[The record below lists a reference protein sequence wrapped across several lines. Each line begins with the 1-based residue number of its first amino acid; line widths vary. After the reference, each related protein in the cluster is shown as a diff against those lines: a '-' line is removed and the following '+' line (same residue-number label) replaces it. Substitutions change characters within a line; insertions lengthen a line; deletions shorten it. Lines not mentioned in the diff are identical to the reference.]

1 MQQVHNGDIAKVFT
15 EIADLLELEDGNPFR
30 VRAYRNAAR
39 TVETLGPDIG
49 DLVKEGRD
57 LCELPGI
64 GKDLAGRIVEIVND
78 GTCAIREQ
86 LRTELPEGID
96 KLLRIPGLGPKRVK
110 LLYQERGIHTPEQL
124 LRAAQDG
131 QLRTIR
137 GLGEKAEQ
145 KIMEAVQAQLSKTL
159 RHSIALAVQLVEP
172 LLRYLEAHPA
182 AQRVEPAGSFRRMKD
197 SVGDLDIVVTATDN
211 EALTAH
217 FVAYEG
223 VERVLAHGPTKA
235 SVELRQGMQVDL
247 RVVPEESFGAA
258 LHYFTGS
265 KAHNIAVRA
274 LAQKRDLKINEYG
287 VFAGDARVAGETEES
302 VFASVGLPFIA
313 PELRENRGEIEAAR
327 DGKLPHLLSLQDLK
341 GDLHVHTSASGGQ
354 SGLREMALEA
364 QRRGL
369 SYLGIADHACERGK
383 GLDGETLAR
392 QAEEIDRLNEEL
404 DGIVLLKGAEVDI
417 LEDGTL
423 DLPEAVLER
432 LDYVIASVRGNLD
445 LTRDKQT
452 ERILRAMDHR
462 GVRILAHPTGR
473 VLFERNAYEVDVER
487 LVRHARQCGCALEL
501 NSQPTRLD
509 LSDIHC
515 RMAKDEGV
523 LVAINSDGYGAL
535 DFENLRLGVGQARRG
550 WLEKRDVL
558 NVRTLER
565 LRQWLRG

>member
-1 MQQVHNGDIAKVFT
+1 MQQVHNVDIVKVFT
-15 EIADLLELEDGNPFR
+15 EIADLLELEGGNPFR

-39 TVETLGPDIG
+39 TVETLGPDVG
-49 DLVKEGRD
+49 DLLKEGHD
-57 LCELPGI
+57 LSELPGI
-64 GKDLAGRIVEIVND
+64 GKDLAGRIVEILHD

-110 LLYQERGIHTPEQL
+110 LLYDERGIHTPEQL
-124 LRAAQDG
+124 LRAAQEG

-145 KIMEAVQAQLSKTL
+145 RILEALQAQMSKSQ
-159 RHSIALAVQLVEP
+159 RHSIALAMQLVEP

-182 AQRVEPAGSFRRMKD
+182 AQRVAPAGSLRRMKD
-197 SVGDLDIVVTATDN
+197 SVGDLDIVVTATDS

-217 FVAYEG
+217 FVAYDG
-223 VERVLAHGPTKA
+223 VGRVLAHGGTKA

-287 VFAGDARVAGETEES
+287 VFAGDVRVAGDTEES
-302 VFASVGLPFIA
+302 VFAAVGLPFIA

-327 DGKLPHLLSLQDLK
+327 DGKLPRLVGLDDLK
-341 GDLHVHTSASGGQ
+341 GDLHVHTTASDGR
-354 SGLREMALEA
+354 SSLREMALEA
-364 QRRGL
+364 QRRGWA
-369 SYLGIADHACERGK
+369 YLGITDHARQVGK
-383 GLDGETLAR
+383 GLDAALLAR

-417 LEDGTL
+417 LEDGAL
-423 DLPEAVLER
+423 DLPDEALAR
-432 LDYVIASVRGNLD
+432 LDYVIASVHGNFNLP
-445 LTRDKQT
+445 RDRQT
-452 ERILRAMDHR
+452 ERILRAMDNKH
-462 GVRILAHPTGR
+462 VRMLAHPTGR
-473 VLFERNAYEVDVER
+473 LLFERDAYEVDVER
-487 LVRHARQCGCALEL
+487 LVRHARQCGCVLEL
-501 NSQPTRLD
+501 NAQPSRLD
-509 LSDIHC
+509 LNDTYCH
-515 RMAKDEGV
+515 MAKDEGV
-523 LVAINSDGYGAL
+523 RVAINSDAHSVL
-535 DFENLRLGVGQARRG
+535 DFDNLRFGIGQARRG

-558 NVRTLER
+558 NARTLGQ
-565 LRQWLRG
+565 LRKLLAR

>member
-1 MQQVHNGDIAKVFT
+1 
-15 EIADLLELEDGNPFR
+15 
-30 VRAYRNAAR
+30 
-39 TVETLGPDIG
+39 PDIG
-49 DLVKEGRD
+49 DLLKEGRD

-64 GKDLAGRIVEIVND
+64 GKDLAGRIVEIVQD

-124 LRAAQDG
+124 LRAAQEG

-145 KIMEAVQAQLSKTL
+145 KIMEAVQAQMSKTL

-172 LLRYLEAHPA
+172 LVRYLKEHPA
-182 AQRVEPAGSFRRMKD
+182 AQRVEPAGSFRRMKE
-197 SVGDLDIVVTATDN
+197 SVGDLDIVVTATDT

-217 FVAYEG
+217 FVAYDG
-223 VERVLAHGPTKA
+223 VERVLAHGTTKA

-287 VFAGDARVAGETEES
+287 AFAGEERVAGDTEES

-327 DGKLPHLLSLQDLK
+327 EGKLPHLLTLHDLK
-341 GDLHVHTSASGGQ
+341 GDLHAHTTASDGR
-354 SGLREMALEA
+354 SSLREMALEA
-364 QRRGL
+364 KRRGL
-369 SYLGIADHACERGK
+369 SYLGVSDHVRHVGK
-383 GLDGETLAR
+383 GLDADALAR
-392 QAEEIDRLNEEL
+392 QGEEIDRLNEEL

-417 LEDGTL
+417 LEDGSL
-423 DLPEAVLER
+423 DLPDEALAR
-432 LDYVIASVRGNLD
+432 LDYAIASVHGNFNLA
-445 LTRDKQT
+445 RDKQT
-452 ERILRAMDHR
+452 ERIMRAMDNKY
-462 GVRILAHPTGR
+462 VRILAHPTGR
-473 VLFERNAYEVDVER
+473 LLFERNAYEVDVER
-487 LVRHARQCGCALEL
+487 LVRQANQCGCVLEL
-501 NSQPTRLD
+501 DSQPSRLD
-509 LSDIHC
+509 LNDTYC

-523 LVAINSDGYGAL
+523 LVAINSDAHSVL
-535 DFENLRLGVGQARRG
+535 DFENLRFGIGQARRG

-558 NVRTLER
+558 NARTLER
-565 LRQWLRG
+565 LRKLLRK